1 MKTQLTL
8 SILKVIQMSIANA
21 VILWNLC
28 KKNDEHEMTRQMCKE
43 VCRKYFSRSQ
53 VGNFKSH
60 RHESRTRA
68 SCDNQGCH
76 QRTTRFCVDCDKY
89 YCLQCFSQLHTG

>member
-1 MKTQLTL
+1 
-8 SILKVIQMSIANA
+8 MSIANA

-28 KKNDEHEMTRQMCKE
+28 KKNDEHRMETREMCKE
-43 VCRKYFSRSQ
+43 VSRKYLSRSQ
-53 VGNFKSH
+53 LGNFKSH

-68 SCDNQGCH
+68 SSDNQGCR
-76 QRTTRFCVDCDKY
+76 QRIIRFCVDCDKY